1 MEFMFFFF
9 VIDNEK
15 YSHLKKLEKAG
26 DKLKLVRADLLDYSS
41 LQSAIAGCIG
51 VFHVASPVPSS
62 SVPNPEVMIL
72 HSSEATYFVSICL
85 YCFFFAGGSDGT
97 SCGWHVECA

>member
-1 MEFMFFFF
+1 MCLSDQEFSHGVYVFLF
-9 VIDNEK
+9 ITDNEK

-26 DKLKLVRADLLDYSS
+26 DKLKLVKADLLDYPS

-62 SVPNPEVMIL
+62 SVPNPEVRIL
-72 HSSEATYFVSICL
+72 HSSEATYFVSLC
-85 YCFFFAGGSDGT
+85 
-97 SCGWHVECA
+97 

>member
-1 MEFMFFFF
+1 MCVLFL

-26 DKLKLVRADLLDYSS
+26 ENLKLVKADLLDYGS

-62 SVPNPEVMIL
+62 SVPNPEVRII
-72 HSSEATYFVSICL
+72 FP
-85 YCFFFAGGSDGT
+85 
-97 SCGWHVECA
+97 

>member
-1 MEFMFFFF
+1 MCVLFL

-26 DKLKLVRADLLDYSS
+26 DNLKLVKADLLDYGS
-41 LQSAIAGCIG
+41 LQSAIAGCVG

-62 SVPNPEVMIL
+62 SVPNPEVRII
-72 HSSEATYFVSICL
+72 FP
-85 YCFFFAGGSDGT
+85 
-97 SCGWHVECA
+97 